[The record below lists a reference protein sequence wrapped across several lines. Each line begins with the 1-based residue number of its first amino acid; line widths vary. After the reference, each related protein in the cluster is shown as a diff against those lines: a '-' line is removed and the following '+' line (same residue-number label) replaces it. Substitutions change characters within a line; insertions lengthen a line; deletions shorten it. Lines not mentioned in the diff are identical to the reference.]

1 MSSFP
6 CNTTRLQGLNYL
18 SIIYGAMGKSQ
29 SHHSTLCLLSIVTV
43 YISNAD
49 LIKKLSLLALSPKF
63 CLIALNFVGMAID
76 ISIANQFIITIVT
89 GTTNLLFNHIK
100 KHSYMT
106 HICNWGGFFIKN
118 PHYYRCQIKYC
129 QKHK

>member
-29 SHHSTLCLLSIVTV
+29 SHHSILCLLSIVTV

-49 LIKKLSLLALSPKF
+49 LIKKLSLLALSPEF

-106 HICNWGGFFIKN
+106 HICNWGFFSLKI
-118 PHYYRCQIKYC
+118 HTTTDVR
-129 QKHK
+129 